1 MMQIP
6 HDLDLVALTEDHPT
20 THFETGEPIVFRKG
34 QIGTVVMEYDDRAVE
49 VEFSSSDGA
58 TFAME
63 TLNVDR
69 LLRLHGELPHTNRR
83 ETIKTTH

>member
-20 THFETGEPIVFRKG
+20 THFETGEPIVLRKG
-34 QIGTVVMEYDDRAVE
+34 QIGTVVMEYGDRAVE

-63 TLNVDR
+63 TLNIDC
-69 LLRLHGELPHTNRR
+69 LLLLHDELLQTV
-83 ETIKTTH
+83 